1 VPGQPNGIAV
11 DKPEEVTHKVYLNF
25 DHDVYVLYMGDLERD
40 HTDDFALLSDASG
53 NLSSADTLASKA
65 ADIEEIKSLVL
76 EHDVWDVLSP
86 SGPVNVVTSKWVR
99 KVKSSGKHKSRLC
112 GRGFNMVK
120 GVDYHETFAP
130 VAKIV
135 SLRIL
140 LTLIAIF
147 SLYVGGLDCK
157 TAFLNAVLNEVVWL
171 QPPKELI
178 DYLIEIYKTETDPIL
193 RKRLCHQITNLR
205 LGALLRLK
213 KALYGTKQ
221 APREWYLMIDKFL
234 KKHGFVSNKA
244 DHCFY
249 TLIIDSNNYVFLLL
263 YVDDIIV
270 AATTEALRSKYMKL
284 IAKTFKIS
292 YSSEL
297 CEYLNIRIDHDR
309 EKRTVYMSQE
319 RYIVEMMEQFDIQPD
334 SKINTPMQENLKV
347 RLQEEENL
355 TPRQVL
361 YGQNFPYRQLV
372 GTILY
377 LNICTR
383 PAISYAISTLAKF
396 NTKPTFTACKA
407 LVRVAKY
414 LYNSRTDRLALGG
427 GAKLPHIVSY
437 SDSDWAGC
445 LDTRYSRSG
454 HIVFMGNGPV
464 VWYSKMQSLAA

>member
-1 VPGQPNGIAV
+1 V
-11 DKPEEVTHKVYLNF
+11 
-25 DHDVYVLYMGDLERD
+25 
-40 HTDDFALLSDASG
+40 
-53 NLSSADTLASKA
+53 
-65 ADIEEIKSLVL
+65 
-76 EHDVWDVLSP
+76 
-86 SGPVNVVTSKWVR
+86 
-99 KVKSSGKHKSRLC
+99 
-112 GRGFNMVK
+112 
-120 GVDYHETFAP
+120 YHETFAP

-193 RKRLCHQITNLR
+193 RKRLRHQITNLR

-270 AATTEALRSKYMKL
+270 AATTEELRSKYMKL

-292 YSSEL
+292 YSGEL
-297 CEYLNIRIDHDR
+297 REYLNIRIDHDR

-319 RYIVEMMEQFDIQPD
+319 RYIVEMMEQFDLQPD

-347 RLQEEENL
+347 RLQEGGESDTSTSPLCAEIPVSTARRYNL
-355 TPRQVL
+355 VSKYMHT
-361 YGQNFPYRQLV
+361 
-372 GTILY
+372 TCY
-377 LNICTR
+377 LICYIHT
-383 PAISYAISTLAKF
+383 
-396 NTKPTFTACKA
+396 CK
-407 LVRVAKY
+407 V
-414 LYNSRTDRLALGG
+414 
-427 GAKLPHIVSY
+427 
-437 SDSDWAGC
+437 
-445 LDTRYSRSG
+445 
-454 HIVFMGNGPV
+454 
-464 VWYSKMQSLAA
+464 